1 VKTPSET
8 QKLYARYTDLLQKHL
23 AEVRDMGHRE
33 FPPGT
38 KVRWVRT
45 FARDGQGL
53 YLSGVIQ
60 PVDKWARSAQ
70 VKSASGALHSVPWYS
85 LEFDVEVTPS
95 DLPIEAEKA
104 A

>member
-1 VKTPSET
+1 MKTPTKT
-8 QKLYARYTDLLQKHL
+8 QELYARYTALLQEHL
-23 AEVRDMGHRE
+23 SEVRDMGHSE

-85 LEFDVEVTPS
+85 LEFDVEVAQA
-95 DLPIEAEKA
+95 DIPIETVKA
-104 A
+104 V